1 MQALWRTLRSP
12 NDQVAHVAFRV
23 LGKFGGGNRKMM
35 VEPQALAYSSAASTD
50 PDAPVVAAA
59 SSSTYSGITLLK
71 ILFISIIHFESH
83 SHALSA

>member
-59 SSSTYSGITLLK
+59 ASSTYSGITLLA
-71 ILFISIIHFESH
+71 IISIIHFESH